1 MLGILTVVVANFT
14 VSLPPTPPQACYGI
28 VKVPFGNWLCRT
40 CVLGISPQCLLCPK
54 KGGAMKATRAG
65 TKWAHVSCAL
75 WIPEV
80 RFNQASSLCTG
91 PQVTLPSHHHPPLQ
105 LQVSIACP
113 ERMEPITKVSHIPPS
128 RWSLICS
135 LCKLKTGACIQVSP
149 LALLILSLVFC
160 KHHHLVL
167 LF

>member
-1 MLGILTVVVANFT
+1 
-14 VSLPPTPPQACYGI
+14 
-28 VKVPFGNWLCRT
+28 
-40 CVLGISPQCLLCPK
+40 
-54 KGGAMKATRAG
+54 MKATRAG

-80 RFNQASSLCTG
+80 RFNQAASGGSLVCVPG
-91 PQVTLPSHHHPPLQ
+91 PQVTLFLPPH

-135 LCKLKTGACIQVSP
+135 LCKLKTGACIQVNTSGAP
-149 LALLILSLVFC
+149 CTLDFVSVFVNIIIWFSFLITHTFMP
-160 KHHHLVL
+160 
-167 LF
+167 